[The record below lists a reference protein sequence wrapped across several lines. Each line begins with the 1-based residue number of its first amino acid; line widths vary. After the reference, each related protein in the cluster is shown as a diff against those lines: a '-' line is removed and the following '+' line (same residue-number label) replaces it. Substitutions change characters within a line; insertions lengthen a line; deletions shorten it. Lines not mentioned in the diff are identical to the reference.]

1 MPDVVTMTTPRRR
14 RMSRADRS
22 AQLVAVAERLIA
34 EHGVAATSM
43 EDVADAAGV
52 TKPVVYDHFG
62 SKDGLLCALIDRAAD
77 ELHRRTVAAVDGV
90 VDPYDALQ
98 RGVRAYFETM
108 DRRDGVW
115 WALLDATAAVS
126 PATLEAVDVAR
137 TRQAAWIADLIA
149 AQLPPSGRRAA
160 DRRRALIYAHV
171 VVGACERL
179 ATLRTGQPGLSVTA
193 VTRHVLDVLW
203 LGFDRLQA

>member
-1 MPDVVTMTTPRRR
+1 
-14 RMSRADRS
+14 MSRADRS
-22 AQLVAVAERLIA
+22 AQLVTVAEGLIA
-34 EHGVAATSM
+34 AHGVAATSM
-43 EDVADAAGV
+43 EDVAEAAGV

-77 ELHRRTVAAVDGV
+77 ELHTRTAVAVDGV
-90 VDPYDALQ
+90 ADPYDALR
-98 RGVRAYFETM
+98 RGLRAYFETM

-137 TRQAAWIADLIA
+137 TRQAAWIAELIA
-149 AQLPPSGRRAA
+149 AQLPASGRRAA
-160 DRRRALIYAHV
+160 DRQQALIYAHV

-179 ATLRTGQPGLSVTA
+179 AALRTRQPGLSVN
-193 VTRHVLDVLW
+193 VIIRHLLDVLW
-203 LGFDRLQA
+203 LGFDRLQAAPGA

>member
-1 MPDVVTMTTPRRR
+1 MA
-14 RMSRADRS
+14 RADRA

-34 EHGVAATSM
+34 ERGVVATSM

-62 SKDGLLCALIDRAAD
+62 SKDGLLCALIDRAGE
-77 ELHRRTVAAVDGV
+77 ELHRRTAVAVEGIADG
-90 VDPYDALQ
+90 YETLRQ
-98 RGVRAYFETM
+98 GLRAYFETM

-115 WALLDATAAVS
+115 WALLDATGAVS
-126 PATLEAVDVAR
+126 PATLEAVEAAR

-149 AQLPPSGRRAA
+149 AQLPPGGHEAA
-160 DRRRALIYAHV
+160 DRERALVYAHV

-179 ATLRTGQPGLSVTA
+179 AALRTQRPGLTVATVTE
-193 VTRHVLDVLW
+193 RLLEVLW
-203 LGFDRLQA
+203 LGFEQLGAGA